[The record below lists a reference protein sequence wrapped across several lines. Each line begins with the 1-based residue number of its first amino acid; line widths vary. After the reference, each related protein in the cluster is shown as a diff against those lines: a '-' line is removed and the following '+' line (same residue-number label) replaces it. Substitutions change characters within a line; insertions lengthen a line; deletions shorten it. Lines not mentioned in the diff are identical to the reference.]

1 MSALRQAINFADNPK
16 NGEAA
21 YSLKIR
27 TKTGFEVKG
36 EVVEFHSGAAL
47 IRVTDSKPV
56 RHREAAG
63 RDFGAQ
69 EHTTRDVF
77 VDESA
82 VETVEVC
89 W

>member
-47 IRVTDSKPV
+47 IRVTERQIGGIGDRGIEYKPDT
-56 RHREAAG
+56 H
-63 RDFGAQ
+63 
-69 EHTTRDVF
+69 RDVF

>member
-16 NGEAA
+16 NGGAA
-21 YSLKIR
+21 YSLRIR

-47 IRVTDSKPV
+47 IRVTERQIARIGERGIEYKPD
-56 RHREAAG
+56 E
-63 RDFGAQ
+63 F
-69 EHTTRDVF
+69 RDVF

-82 VETVEVC
+82 VETVEVV